1 MVLSPRQRSQQIRP
15 SSSSTSGTSG
25 GETSTTTTSGEEQK
39 GQNEKLLRYPYKRI
53 VENNHDY
60 LKITVLEYTPAPIGG
75 AGSLDQILGGI
86 TLSSK
91 DGEYV
96 PGSLNID
103 TVDFTLATV
112 SDRIGNE
119 IGANPP
125 SQKIKKT
132 ILLPIPEALSDVA
145 SISWGDGSLSPL
157 DALGVSFGMRFI
169 DDPNKALQE
178 AFNILQK
185 TSGNLGNNQEILK
198 AISAAV
204 SGAAVGALGGNVS
217 GNQLISRATGQVF
230 NPNLELLFD
239 GVGLRTFP
247 FTFDIFPRS
256 KKEAEEVVKILRTFK
271 TSILAKKNARTDAT
285 IKGVFISAPD
295 IFQLQYMRGNKPH
308 PFLNH
313 FQPCALID
321 MQINYTG
328 SNTYSTFRDGTPT
341 HMQLTLTFKEL
352 NPIYQEDQEDLYAKD
367 DNTSVGY

>member
-1 MVLSPRQRSQQIRP
+1 MSLSDQTNRSP
-15 SSSSTSGTSG
+15 SGEDTSSS
-25 GETSTTTTSGEEQK
+25 TTSGEEQK

-53 VENNHDY
+53 EENNHDY
-60 LKITVLEYTPAPIGG
+60 LKITVLDYVPPGLSTEGLLGNILPNITIDKNPETGDVNDVQIGG
-75 AGSLDQILGGI
+75 NVNFALKTAS
-86 TLSSK
+86 
-91 DGEYV
+91 E
-96 PGSLNID
+96 
-103 TVDFTLATV
+103 
-112 SDRIGNE
+112 RIGAE
-119 IGANPP
+119 LASSPP
-125 SQKIKKT
+125 SEKIKKI

-145 SISWGDGSLSPL
+145 SISWGDGTLSPL
-157 DALGVSFGMRFI
+157 DAIGVSFGVDFVNN
-169 DDPNKALQE
+169 PEVALQK
-178 AFNILQK
+178 AFTQMK
-185 TSGNLGNNQEILK
+185 TGLGNVGKDQKLLD
-198 AISAAV
+198 AITAAV

-271 TSILAKKNARTDAT
+271 TSILAKKNAEKNAG
-285 IKGVFISAPD
+285 ISGVFISAPD

-308 PFLNH
+308 PFLNR

-321 MQINYTG
+321 MQINYTA

-352 NPIYQEDQEDLYAKD
+352 NPIYQDDQDALYAD
-367 DNTSVGY
+367 DSNTSVGY